1 MGTVAPLG
9 PDDPTAVGPY
19 RLVGRLGEGGQGV
32 VYLGQADN
40 GPPVAV
46 KVLRDGLGGDDR
58 FAKEIAAARRVE
70 PFCIAQV
77 LDASLGDGPGPGRR
91 YRPGQGSP
99 ARGYGR
105 PYIVTEYVEGPS
117 LHEAG
122 LHGGADLQR
131 LAVATATALAAIH
144 EAGVVHRDFKPA
156 NVLLGPGGP
165 RVIDFGIAR
174 ATDAAATAT
183 SGIVGTPAYM
193 APEQLAGHDV
203 GPAADVF
210 AWASV
215 IVFAATGTPPFGSD
229 TLPAIINRILHNEP
243 QLGDL
248 PRQLRGVVYDCL
260 AKNPAARP
268 RMREVLLRLLGGDQ
282 RPAPD
287 AQNPAQGYAGPDWNH
302 AGPTPGHAGPTPGHA
317 GSPHGRTGSAPGHG
331 GPAWDRAGSAPGH
344 AGPSWDRAGSGPGH
358 AGPAWERAG
367 STPGYAQGGP
377 VTDPGVRRD
386 QDTDRVRRRKPV
398 RAALVV
404 PLAVAGSVVV
414 AGGLV
419 SGLTWLGGGSGLWAA
434 AAPYTST
441 PTATGGKTP
450 RPAKT
455 TRKPTP
461 KKTSKQTPKPKPSN
475 ERTTQSPTPTQE
487 RATPTPTP
495 TRTTK
500 KPAPAAARVRVLG
513 IDLHGGPGQDHT
525 ASCYMP
531 PVGFSGSL
539 ESSRSEVWIS
549 YAWVVDGQV
558 KHSNRTWV
566 PKGEFTAP
574 ALAHQYM
581 LKTGGHNVTL
591 KVTAPGSAA
600 RSLPFS
606 VCSMED

>member
-1 MGTVAPLG
+1 MGTLAPLR
-9 PDDPTAVGPY
+9 PDDPAAVGPY
-19 RLVGRLGEGGQGV
+19 RLAGRLGEGGQGV
-32 VYLGQADN
+32 VYLGQAGN

-77 LDASLGDGPGPGRR
+77 LDASLGDAPGPGRR
-91 YRPGQGSP
+91 HRPGQGVP

-122 LHGGADLQR
+122 RHAGADLQR

-260 AKNPAARP
+260 AKDPAARP
-268 RMREVLLRLLGGDQ
+268 PMRAVLLRLLGGDQ
-282 RPAPD
+282 RP
-287 AQNPAQGYAGPDWNH
+287 GPDVQIPAREH
-302 AGPTPGHAGPTPGHA
+302 ARPARGHA
-317 GSPHGRTGSAPGHG
+317 GSAR
-331 GPAWDRAGSAPGH
+331 
-344 AGPSWDRAGSGPGH
+344 GH
-358 AGPAWERAG
+358 AGPAWERAH
-367 STPGYAQGGP
+367 GGP
-377 VTDPGVRRD
+377 VTDPGARRD
-386 QDTDRVRRRKPV
+386 QATDRVRRRKPV

-434 AAPYTST
+434 AAPYTSAATAT
-441 PTATGGKTP
+441 PTATGGRTP

-455 TRKPTP
+455 TPGKTP
-461 KKTSKQTPKPKPSN
+461 KQTPEPKPSN
-475 ERTTQSPTPTQE
+475 ERVTQSPTPTRD
-487 RATPTPTP
+487 RATPERTTPTP
-495 TRTTK
+495 VRTTK

-525 ASCYMP
+525 ASCHMP

-549 YAWVVDGQV
+549 YAWVVDGKV
-558 KHSNRTWV
+558 KHRNRTWV

-581 LKTGGHNVTL
+581 LGTGGHNVTL

-600 RSLPFS
+600 RSMPFS